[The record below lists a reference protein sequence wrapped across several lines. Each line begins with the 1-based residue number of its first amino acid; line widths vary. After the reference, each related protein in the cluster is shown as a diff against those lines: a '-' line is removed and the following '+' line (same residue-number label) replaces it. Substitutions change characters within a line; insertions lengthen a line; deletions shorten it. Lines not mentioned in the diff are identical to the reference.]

1 MQNAWKKII
10 PLGILVLLLLCT
22 LCFLSS
28 CSADLAP
35 VQATAEAETKEVKT
49 EEQAEPLPKPHRV
62 YRCDNGDV
70 LSSYRVKNEKAFES
84 EAKNFE
90 KEGYTLYS
98 ESEIGGNLAKTYV
111 KDSSLAHLY

>member
-1 MQNAWKKII
+1 MQNTWKKII
-10 PLGILVLLLLCT
+10 PLGILVLLLLCS

-70 LSSYRVKNEKAFES
+70 LSSYRVKNEEAFV
-84 EAKNFE
+84 
-90 KEGYTLYS
+90 G
-98 ESEIGGNLAKTYV
+98 II
-111 KDSSLAHLY
+111 SSLIAQGRNPEAIYYVNYSNQKNNKFHT